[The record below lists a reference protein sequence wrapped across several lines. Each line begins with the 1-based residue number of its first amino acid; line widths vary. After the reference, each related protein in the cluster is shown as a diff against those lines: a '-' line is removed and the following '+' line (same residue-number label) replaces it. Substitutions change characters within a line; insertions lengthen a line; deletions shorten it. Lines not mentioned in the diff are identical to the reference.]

1 MKRDRQHP
9 KEGLQAWMKVI
20 SFWPSRA
27 VLTAAELD
35 VFNVLVHGRKTA
47 AEVARQVK
55 ADERGTELLLNALA
69 GLGMLEKRGERFTN
83 APAALESFVKGSP
96 RYMGDMLMHAARLWE
111 SWSRL
116 TEAVRTGKPARGPVW
131 GPAEAEGF
139 ALAMHNN
146 ALQCAPVA
154 AQILKPLLGSRRSL
168 LDVGGG
174 PGTYSVFFAKTNPKL
189 CCTVLDLPATL
200 KVTRRVVEQF
210 GLSNRISLFPCD
222 YKKEAMPS
230 GYDAAWLSHVIHSED
245 EGGNRR
251 LVAKAFGALNPGGLI
266 LIQDFVLNEART
278 APVSNALFAL
288 NMLVNTPAGR
298 TYTARE
304 IGGWLKKAG
313 FRNVRKL
320 PMEMP
325 REAGIVCGRKP
336 R

>member
-1 MKRDRQHP
+1 MKDNRQHP

-35 VFNVLVHGRKTA
+35 VFNVLGRERKTT
-47 AEVARQVK
+47 AEVAKQVG
-55 ADERGTELLLNALA
+55 ASERGTELLLNALV
-69 GLGMLEKRGERFTN
+69 GLDLVAKRGDRFAN
-83 APAALESFVKGSP
+83 APAALDSFVKGSP
-96 RYMGDMLMHAARLWE
+96 RYMGDMLTHAARLWE

-116 TEAVRTGKPARGPVW
+116 TEAVKTGRPARGPVW

-154 AQILKPLLGSRRSL
+154 AQMLKSLLSGRRSL

-174 PGTYSVFFAKTNPKL
+174 PGTYSVFFAKANPKL

-222 YKKEAMPS
+222 YQKEAMPS
-230 GYDAAWLSHVIHSED
+230 GYDVAWLSHVIHSED
-245 EGGNRR
+245 EAGNQR
-251 LVAKAFGALNPGGLI
+251 LVNKVARSLSPGGLI
-266 LIQDFVLNEART
+266 LIQDFVLNEGKT

-313 FRNVRKL
+313 FKNVRKL
-320 PMEMP
+320 PTELP
-325 REAGIVCGRKP
+325 CEAGIVCGQKP